1 MDFGL
6 SEDQLLFQ
14 DALAGFLNEHVPL
27 TRVRDIMEGEDA
39 VDAALVRSLAEQ
51 GVCGIMVSADHGGT
65 GSSLLDAVVAAEQ
78 LGAAATPYSFHSAA
92 VMAPLLLQAGGKTD
106 VLAKIADGTLLAS
119 VVDRVPAVASGKLN
133 GQAMFVP
140 DATMA
145 DLFILLCGEGDGRNA
160 IVLDAK
166 MAGLTRETLWTVDE
180 TRRVGELSFDDIAIS
195 DDAILDVDAAVI
207 DRVLDAGRIML
218 AADAVGGAQRSLDEA
233 VKYSMDRKQFERVIG
248 SFQAVKHMCAEA
260 YAEIE
265 PVRSLLWYAAFAWDE
280 GRDDAALT
288 AALLKAHA
296 SEMATRTASTCV
308 QVFGGMGFTYECDMH
323 IWFKRAG
330 YDRQLLGGPA
340 ELRERAAE
348 LAYG

>member
-14 DALAGFLNEHVPL
+14 DALAGFLNEYVPL
-27 TRVRDIMEGEDA
+27 TRVRDIMESEDA
-39 VDAALVRSLAEQ
+39 ADAALVRSLAEQ
-51 GVCGIMVSADHGGT
+51 GVCGIMVSDEHGGT
-65 GSSLLDAVVAAEQ
+65 GLGLLDAVVAAEQ
-78 LGAAATPYSFHSAA
+78 LGAAATPYNFHSAA
-92 VMAPLLLQAGGKTD
+92 VMAPLLLQAAGRTD
-106 VLAKIADGTLLAS
+106 ALAKIADGTLLAS
-119 VVDRVPAVASGKLN
+119 VVDRVPPATAGKLN
-133 GQAMFVP
+133 GRVLFAP
-140 DATMA
+140 DATTA
-145 DLFILLCGEGDGRNA
+145 DLFILLCGEGETRKA

-166 MAGLTRETLWTVDE
+166 TAGLERETLLAVDE
-180 TRRVGELSFDDIAIS
+180 TRRVGELSFDDVAVS
-195 DDAILDVDAAVI
+195 DDAILDIDVAGV

-233 VKYSMDRKQFERVIG
+233 VKYSMDRKQFDRVIG
-248 SFQAVKHMCAEA
+248 SFQAVKHMCAET

-280 GRDDAALT
+280 NRDDAALV

-296 SEMATRTASTCV
+296 CEMATRAASTCV
-308 QVFGGMGFTYECDMH
+308 QVLGGMGFTYECDMH

>member
-27 TRVRDIMEGEDA
+27 TRVRDIMESEDA

-51 GVCGIMVSADHGGT
+51 GVCGIMVPIDHGGT

-78 LGAAATPYSFHSAA
+78 LGAAAAPYSFHSAA

-133 GQAMFVP
+133 GQAMFAP
-140 DATMA
+140 DATTA

-166 MAGLTRETLWTVDE
+166 TAGLTRETLWAVDE

-195 DDAILDVDAAVI
+195 DDAILDVDAAAI

-248 SFQAVKHMCAEA
+248 SFQAVKHMCAET
-260 YAEIE
+260 YAEVE
-265 PVRSLLWYAAFAWDE
+265 PVRSLLWYAAFGWDE

-308 QVFGGMGFTYECDMH
+308 QVFGGMGFTYESDMH

-330 YDRQLLGGPA
+330 YDRQLLGGPT